1 MANVI
6 NIQTLDELRRFLNDK
21 GIMEIAL
28 RGKNKKFKTF
38 QKIAQDQLQQN
49 EVSEK
54 DQQAINILN
63 RNNNLSEKSLKMLNG
78 VSKLNKLNLVL
89 SGLNLCATCV
99 GFAIMYKVRSWKD
112 RCFSLPDRFA
122 AGMAPSFSSHSV
134 PHTSSS
140 RTDHFV

>member
-28 RGKNKKFKTF
+28 MGKNKKFKTF
-38 QKIAQDQLQQN
+38 QKIALDQLQQN

-54 DQQAINILN
+54 VQQAINILN

-78 VSKLNKLNLVL
+78 VSKLN
-89 SGLNLCATCV
+89 
-99 GFAIMYKVRSWKD
+99 
-112 RCFSLPDRFA
+112 
-122 AGMAPSFSSHSV
+122 
-134 PHTSSS
+134 
-140 RTDHFV
+140 